1 MSSFCFPFHRCFN
14 ISLVFERRWY
24 PEEEAFKK
32 KLKHRA
38 LDDIRES
45 LAEMKFYQNVYFR
58 SQEEV
63 AENQKSSAGEKDEGN
78 VPT

>member
-1 MSSFCFPFHRCFN
+1 MIRFAVNQSVLRC
-14 ISLVFERRWY
+14 ERRWY
-24 PEEEAFKK
+24 PDEEAFKK

-58 SQEEV
+58 SREEV
-63 AENQKSSAGEKDEGN
+63 AKFRHSGE
-78 VPT
+78 TS

>member
-1 MSSFCFPFHRCFN
+1 MTVLLCFPT
-14 ISLVFERRWY
+14 SLSHEWTPLHLILSRWY

-45 LAEMKFYQNVYFR
+45 LAEMKFYQETYFR
-58 SQEEV
+58 SKEEV
-63 AENQKSSAGEKDEGN
+63 AQRRASGQDREAGL
-78 VPT
+78 

>member
-1 MSSFCFPFHRCFN
+1 MSAYDS
-14 ISLVFERRWY
+14 RWY

-45 LAEMKFYQNVYFR
+45 LAEMKFYQRVYFR
-58 SQEEV
+58 TEEEV
-63 AENQKSSAGEKDEGN
+63 ARIRAPGGADQSQ
-78 VPT
+78 

>member
-1 MSSFCFPFHRCFN
+1 MSHFVDS
-14 ISLVFERRWY
+14 RWY

-45 LAEMKFYQNVYFR
+45 LAEMKFYQKAYFKTK
-58 SQEEV
+58 EEV
-63 AENQKSSAGEKDEGN
+63 ARERAVAAQTESPS
-78 VPT
+78 